1 MPQKVLPQTDE
12 QRLEALKTLLDNNEL
27 YMARTRFIDMSV
39 VNSAQAVNNRLA
51 AAVSR
56 HDMCLDAINR
66 HNLVLGKARERA
78 MMYAT
83 HFMTVLLMAMERGEV
98 RHQTLALYGFP
109 DAKTVLQ
116 SMQIADDVY
125 RLTPKIIEGEKL
137 RIAKGGRPVY
147 NPTIGMVAT
156 HFDIFRDAYEQHDIL
171 QAKEVRAATELEAAR
186 AAADTVIADVWAQVE
201 KHFAPLPAEEMVE
214 KCAKYGLVYERQ

>member
-39 VNSAQAVNNRLA
+39 VNAAQAVNNRLA
-51 AAVSR
+51 AAVSQ
-56 HDMCLDAINR
+56 HNMCLDAINR
-66 HNLVLGKARERA
+66 HNPALGKARERA

-98 RHQTLALYGFP
+98 RPQALALYGFS

-116 SMQIADDVY
+116 SMQTADDVY

-171 QAKEVRAATELEAAR
+171 QAKEGRAAAELEAAR
-186 AAADTVIADVWAQVE
+186 AAADAVIADVWAQVE
-201 KHFAPLPAEEMVE
+201 KHFAQLPAEERAE
-214 KCAKYGLVYERQ
+214 KCAKYGLVYGPQ